1 MRRESLLLL
10 VAVLIAVGV
19 FLVDVFLT
27 PGYALPTAPYDVSIL
42 IAAYALSP
50 QIVMAVTGLTITLRS
65 VAAWL
70 QQSPP
75 FIAALYALG
84 LLFVGGLGVAL
95 SSQTRHLVRL
105 RAEAEDLAEERGR
118 LLAELNATIASI
130 PDGVVICDSNGD
142 VIRMNSAARRM
153 VGLSPTEPLPKTP
166 VQAGQWHLETPDGKP
181 VPTGETPGA
190 RALRGETVVSQLLIL
205 RTVDGRA
212 LWVAVSS
219 APIRMSQGELLGAV
233 LDFADVTVMH
243 ELQEEREN
251 LLHTV
256 SHDLRTPLTVILT
269 QAQLLDRLM
278 EARVRDERERRSI
291 EAIIAGA
298 RRMNAMIQDL
308 VDSARLE
315 SGQLRLERVPIE
327 LGAFLSDLKVRLAG
341 VMEMDRVRVETPAGM
356 PPVLADPNR
365 LERIF
370 TNLLSNA
377 LKYSDPGTEVTVRL
391 QQRDGK
397 VVASVSDRGRGIAPD
412 EMELLFQPFLRTRRA
427 LERREGLGLGLYITK
442 RLVEAHG
449 GEIWVESELGKGSTF
464 SFTLPVARSE

>member
-1 MRRESLLLL
+1 
-10 VAVLIAVGV
+10 
-19 FLVDVFLT
+19 
-27 PGYALPTAPYDVSIL
+27 
-42 IAAYALSP
+42 
-50 QIVMAVTGLTITLRS
+50 
-65 VAAWL
+65 
-70 QQSPP
+70 
-75 FIAALYALG
+75 
-84 LLFVGGLGVAL
+84 
-95 SSQTRHLVRL
+95 
-105 RAEAEDLAEERGR
+105 
-118 LLAELNATIASI
+118 
-130 PDGVVICDSNGD
+130 
-142 VIRMNSAARRM
+142 
-153 VGLSPTEPLPKTP
+153 
-166 VQAGQWHLETPDGKP
+166 
-181 VPTGETPGA
+181 
-190 RALRGETVVSQLLIL
+190 
-205 RTVDGRA
+205 
-212 LWVAVSS
+212 
-219 APIRMSQGELLGAV
+219 
-233 LDFADVTVMH
+233 
-243 ELQEEREN
+243 
-251 LLHTV
+251 
-256 SHDLRTPLTVILT
+256 
-269 QAQLLDRLM
+269 M

-442 RLVEAHG
+442 RLVEAHD
-449 GEIWVESELGKGSTF
+449 GELWVESELGKGSTF